1 MSHEQ
6 PITSV
11 GVVAK
16 AHHPLAAEGI
26 RAVAAFLA
34 ERGLA
39 CLIDRESAEAA
50 GLTSDIERSGL
61 MEQVDLLVVLGG
73 DGTFLSIARMMEKR
87 TIPILGIN
95 LGSLGFLTEF
105 RYEETLPVLA
115 RVLAGDYRFEDRIM
129 LDATISREGRQVA
142 ACTVLNDLV
151 INRGALARMVQVR
164 VKVDGLLLNNY
175 TADGL
180 IVSTP
185 TGSTAYNLAAGGPIV
200 HPSLAGVIIS
210 PICPHT
216 LSNRPIV
223 IADRS
228 TIAITL
234 TDGNMA
240 NEAVATLD
248 GQVGYQ
254 LSVRD
259 RIEVRRSRQVT
270 RVILSS
276 DNDYY
281 HLLRSKL
288 KWGETIRHVGA

>member
-1 MSHEQ
+1 MQNDQ
-6 PITSV
+6 PIRSV

-26 RAVAAFLA
+26 RAVTSHLGA
-34 ERGLA
+34 RGIA
-39 CLIDRESAEAA
+39 CLVDGESAACA
-50 GLTSDIERSGL
+50 GFESDVERSDL
-61 MEQVDLLVVLGG
+61 IDQVDLLVVLGG
-73 DGTFLSIARMMEKR
+73 DGTFLSIARMMETR
-87 TIPILGIN
+87 TVPILGIN

-105 RYEETLPVLA
+105 RYEEALPVLD
-115 RVLAGDYRFEDRIM
+115 RVLAGDYRYEDRIM

-151 INRGALARMVQVR
+151 INRGALARMLQVR
-164 VKVDGLLLNNY
+164 VTVDGLLLNNY

-180 IVSTP
+180 LISTP

-223 IADRS
+223 IPDRS
-228 TIAITL
+228 TIVITL
-234 TDGNMA
+234 TDGSMA
-240 NEAVATLD
+240 SEAVATLD

-254 LSVRD
+254 LSARD
-259 RIEVRRSRQVT
+259 RIEVRRSTQVT
-270 RVILSS
+270 RVILSY

-288 KWGETIRHVGA
+288 KWGETIRHAGA